1 MPDVPLLT
9 GVQAMGWMIEMFP
22 VVTVLLVSGWFL
34 TQRQGKDDGGVFDGL
49 FSPTKEWGPRYEG
62 LVDQYHPNLTLD
74 GQYCQGGSTAGCHWS
89 SEHGLLLEGAGSRTG
104 LT

>member
-34 TQRQGKDDGGVFDGL
+34 TQRQGKDGGL
-49 FSPTKEWGPRYEG
+49 FSPTKEWGPR
-62 LVDQYHPNLTLD
+62 
-74 GQYCQGGSTAGCHWS
+74 
-89 SEHGLLLEGAGSRTG
+89 
-104 LT
+104 

>member
-1 MPDVPLLT
+1 MTEFAIDDTYWQGSTRAALSYPGKQICLRHVEMPDVPLLT

-49 FSPTKEWGPRYEG
+49 FSPTKEWGPR
-62 LVDQYHPNLTLD
+62 
-74 GQYCQGGSTAGCHWS
+74 
-89 SEHGLLLEGAGSRTG
+89 
-104 LT
+104 